1 MAQVSVQPF
10 YSGRAYY
17 DVTSADGQKYVFVPQ
32 EFVEKGFVQDGQQF
46 YDPGFLTPGAL
57 STASA
62 FTLPSD
68 SSLTSAAKSIYKN
81 PTKGFVWKADDF
93 KNINPNDFT
102 FQSYQ
107 PYDKYGTIKGLTIKD
122 GVPYYAQEPSS
133 GADYAL
139 LGKDGIATNFTVT
152 RSSSGGGGF
161 LGSLLRGDVGGALS
175 MLDPSAAISR
185 ATTDLFSPVAQ
196 AATDLFQPVE
206 KAITA
211 GVADVSKV
219 LSTDDAKKAMAVG
232 AAFFVPG
239 VGAAIG
245 QSLVTAGVIT
255 GAAIPYAAAIGTALA
270 STAAQTAQG
279 VPLDQ
284 ALGNSVTSAVV
295 STGAP
300 SVAQDINALVKSPAV
315 ADAITSAGASALKTA
330 IAGGSA
336 EDIQRNMTAALAG
349 SSASSLYS
357 QAAEAETAAT
367 GRVIGAAVGG
377 GIAGGTMGAVTGVAG
392 ELGRP
397 ETTPTRP
404 PQLAEADTGTVSDVP
419 TLTEVLVTATPEAP
433 DIGDTSIISPDTS
446 ISPGDRAVIDAAGI
460 TEAPS
465 LPQVTVTATPESP
478 AIEDT
483 SIITPDT
490 SISPQDKAIINTTGI
505 GDEPSLKEVTV
516 TARPEAPEIE
526 DTSIIDPVSVTD
538 EPAEKDVVAEE
549 EPAEEEP
556 AEEEP
561 VDKEEPY
568 KPELFVYGGKTP
580 KPRTRTRTDLGTTLQ
595 GPFAPS
601 TTLGQALTGYR
612 GAGEIEGKKT
622 GKPRREVWNE
632 ESLRLKDALGL

>member
-1 MAQVSVQPF
+1 MALDPQAKSFVANKFGTTPQQIDSL
-10 YSGRAYY
+10 
-17 DVTSADGQKYVFVPQ
+17 SAI
-32 EFVEKGFVQDGQQF
+32 
-46 YDPGFLTPGAL
+46 PGFNSELER
-57 STASA
+57 
-62 FTLPSD
+62 
-68 SSLTSAAKSIYKN
+68 
-81 PTKGFVWKADDF
+81 GFEVF
-93 KNINPNDFT
+93 
-102 FQSYQ
+102 
-107 PYDKYGTIKGLTIKD
+107 KD
-122 GVPYYAQEPSS
+122 GM
-133 GADYAL
+133 
-139 LGKDGIATNFTVT
+139 T
-152 RSSSGGGGF
+152 GGGGRYVSGG
-161 LGSLLRGDVGGALS
+161 LGIMSNAIKGATADPIAFVKSAMRYSVYNGQTDVLKQEIAYLQQNNIPVEDIKSLYTSYATQKADADAAYAAAQQGGRGLFGDVGKFFAS
-175 MLDPSAAISR
+175 IDPSTAISK
-185 ATTDLFSPVAQ
+185 AATDLFSPVAQ

-211 GVADVSKV
+211 GVADVSKA

-232 AAFFVPG
+232 AAFFIPG

-255 GAAIPYAAAIGTALA
+255 GSAIPYAAAIGTALA

-367 GRVIGAAVGG
+367 GRIIGAAVGG

-419 TLTEVLVTATPEAP
+419 TLTEILVTAPREAL
-433 DIGDTSIISPDTS
+433 DIGDTSIISPDIS
-446 ISPGDRAVIDAAGI
+446 ISPIDRAVIDAAGI

-538 EPAEKDVVAEE
+538 ESPEKDVVAEE

-556 AEEEP
+556 AEEES
-561 VDKEEPY
+561 VSKEEPY
-568 KPELFVYGGKTP
+568 KPDLFVYGGKTP
-580 KPRTRTRTDLGTTLQ
+580 KTRPRTRTDLGTTLQ

-622 GKPRREVWNE
+622 GKPRRNVWNE

>member
-1 MAQVSVQPF
+1 MALDAQTKS
-10 YSGRAYY
+10 
-17 DVTSADGQKYVFVPQ
+17 
-32 EFVEKGFVQDGQQF
+32 FVEKKFPAYAGKLDSLSSI
-46 YDPGFLTPGAL
+46 PGFDSALERGFNTFAEGMSTKVGGMVNGGLGIMNKTLSLASSDPVSFVKGAMRDAVYSGDTNLLKSEIQYL
-57 STASA
+57 SKNNVSV
-62 FTLPSD
+62 D
-68 SSLTSAAKSIYKN
+68 EIKSIY
-81 PTKGFVWKADDF
+81 T
-93 KNINPNDFT
+93 
-102 FQSYQ
+102 
-107 PYDKYGTIKGLTIKD
+107 
-122 GVPYYAQEPSS
+122 
-133 GADYAL
+133 DYATQKAQ
-139 LGKDGIATNFTVT
+139 GEAEIANL
-152 RSSSGGGGF
+152 RASQQRGGGLFGGVTDF
-161 LGSLLRGDVGGALS
+161 LASI
-175 MLDPSAAISR
+175 DPSTAISK
-185 ATTDLFSPVAQ
+185 AATDLFSPVAQ

-206 KAITA
+206 KAVTT
-211 GVADVSKV
+211 GVADVSKA

-245 QSLVTAGVIT
+245 KSLVTAGVIT
-255 GAAIPYAAAIGTALA
+255 GSAIPYAAAIGTALA

-357 QAAEAETAAT
+357 QAADAETAAT

-419 TLTEVLVTATPEAP
+419 TLTEILVTAPREAL
-433 DIGDTSIISPDTS
+433 DIGDTSIISPDIS
-446 ISPGDRAVIDAAGI
+446 ISPRDRAVIDAAGI

-538 EPAEKDVVAEE
+538 ESPEKDVVAEE

-556 AEEEP
+556 AEEES
-561 VDKEEPY
+561 VSKEEPY
-568 KPELFVYGGKTP
+568 KPDLFVYGGKTP
-580 KPRTRTRTDLGTTLQ
+580 KPRPRTRTDLGTTLQ

-622 GKPRREVWNE
+622 GKPRRDVWNE